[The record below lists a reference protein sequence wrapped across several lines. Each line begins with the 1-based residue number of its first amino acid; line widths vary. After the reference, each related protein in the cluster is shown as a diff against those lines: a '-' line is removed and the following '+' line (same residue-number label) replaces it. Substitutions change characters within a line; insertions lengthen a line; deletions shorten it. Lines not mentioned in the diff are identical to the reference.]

1 MLVWSVLIFPCA
13 AFEALVFICAINV
26 VKKKYIY
33 LYVDVM
39 IHNIAAEESY

>member
-26 VKKKYIY
+26 VKKNT